1 MVAAGYYGSSLA
13 KKLSLKPGMRARYD
27 GMPTSVRA
35 DIEPI
40 GLIEL
45 GQPEATL
52 TACSSS

>member
-1 MVAAGYYGSSLA
+1 MVAAGYSGSSLA
-13 KKLSLKPGMRARYD
+13 KRLSLKPGMRVWYD

-40 GLIEL
+40 DMIEL
-45 GQPEATL
+45 AQPEATV